1 MRIRTAAVM
10 LLSATLL
17 LSACATPANGPEQSP
32 TSSEPAPSASAAPD
46 PSASPDPSAPG
57 ADDPDLEDPSTWI
70 VGAEGIGPILIGGDF
85 DATLAELPTTWTSDG
100 AACSWAAFWN
110 AADASFSI
118 RFVRGAEDQSEP
130 ISEVSASAMA
140 DSVTGPVGP
149 ETAESLGIGA
159 TRDEILAAYPDAEEG
174 TASIDGEWIRVPSD
188 ADGQIFFQFL
198 TGADRAW
205 AVTVT
210 TRDEPSYEV
219 CG

>member
-1 MRIRTAAVM
+1 MRARTGPIA
-10 LLSATLL
+10 LLIATLL
-17 LSACATPANGPEQSP
+17 LAGCATPANGPTPSSTP
-32 TSSEPAPSASAAPD
+32 SEPTPQPTASE
-46 PSASPDPSAPG
+46 SASPDPAEP
-57 ADDPDLEDPSTWI
+57 DPEDPSTWT
-70 VGAEGIGPILIGGDF
+70 VSAEGIGPVLVGGDF

-110 AADASFSI
+110 APDTSFSMH
-118 RFVRGAEDQSEP
+118 FVRGADDQSEP
-130 ISEVSASAMA
+130 ISEISASTMA
-140 DSVTGPVGP
+140 DSVAGPVGP
-149 ETAESLGIGA
+149 ETAEGVGIGA

-174 TASIDGEWIRVPSD
+174 TAVVDGEWIRVPSES
-188 ADGQIFFQFL
+188 DGEIFFQFL